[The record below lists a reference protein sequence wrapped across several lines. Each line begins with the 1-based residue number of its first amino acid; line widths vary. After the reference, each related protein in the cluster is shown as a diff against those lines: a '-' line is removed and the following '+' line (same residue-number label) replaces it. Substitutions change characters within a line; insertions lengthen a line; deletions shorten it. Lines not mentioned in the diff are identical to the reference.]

1 MGEIPLNRNGGT
13 YKECDIVYSIWKR
26 IAVHK
31 RTHLIVANQMEY
43 KDSKSF
49 LSILVL
55 MLRCILYPGSKL
67 FITTGGKEQAAG
79 IAREKVEELCKLIPG
94 LKNEIDWRPGKTIA
108 SKDMVSYRFKDD
120 SNLDIIAARQSSR
133 GKRKHG
139 GLIEECILVDGT
151 LLNEVIIPSYW
162 GLAA

>member
-1 MGEIPLNRNGGT
+1 MKTR
-13 YKECDIVYSIWKR
+13 
-26 IAVHK
+26 AVHK
-31 RTHLIVANQMEY
+31 RTHIIVAYCME
-43 KDSKSF
+43 DN
-49 LSILVL
+49 
-55 MLRCILYPGSKL
+55 
-67 FITTGGKEQAAG
+67 EAAG

-108 SKDMVSYRFKDD
+108 SKDMVSYRFKND

-151 LLNEVIIPSYW
+151 LLNEVIIPRYW
-162 GLAA
+162 GLIA